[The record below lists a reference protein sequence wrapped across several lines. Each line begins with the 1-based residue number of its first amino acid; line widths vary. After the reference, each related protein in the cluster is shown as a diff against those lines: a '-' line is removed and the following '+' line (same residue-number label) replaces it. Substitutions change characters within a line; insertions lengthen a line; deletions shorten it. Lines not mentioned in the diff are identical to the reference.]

1 MVSGTPSFACSGP
14 NGVTAEVSEALEP
27 RLQQAAAKN
36 LVLAKVEQEARQACV
51 LTKPL
56 IPLAVRRS
64 YYCSSEPD
72 STYRDC
78 IAAGES
84 ATEGAGA
91 AIAMAPQRESHA
103 VVSDILDRL
112 YLLKGPHLFP
122 VAALFAQLA

>member
-84 ATEGAGA
+84 ATEGAGRLS
-91 AIAMAPQRESHA
+91 MAPQRESPA

-112 YLLKGPHLFP
+112 YLLKGLHLFP

>member
-51 LTKPL
+51 MTKPL

-78 IAAGES
+78 IAVGES
-84 ATEGAGA
+84 ATEEAGRLS
-91 AIAMAPQRESHA
+91 MAPQRESPA